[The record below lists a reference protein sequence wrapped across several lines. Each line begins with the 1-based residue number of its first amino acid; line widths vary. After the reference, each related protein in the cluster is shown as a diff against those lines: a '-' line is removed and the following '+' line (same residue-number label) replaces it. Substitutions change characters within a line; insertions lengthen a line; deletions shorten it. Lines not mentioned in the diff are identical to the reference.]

1 MNNNRRDYYPVIG
14 YLLLL
19 VAVWL
24 FSWLS
29 DIIST
34 FMNADF
40 GFASLVSSEGIRW
53 AMRNALPSL
62 ENVAWGSILLFI
74 TAWGLLQGA
83 GITRVLSH
91 MLKRERLTKMEIRS
105 LLSSI
110 SALLLYSLLLYVVTF
125 SEWNLLLG
133 VTGTIERSAF
143 ISGLPMLLFFGVL
156 IVALVYG
163 FMYGNYRSSIDVVS
177 SVGNTCIKSVP
188 ALMALIPA
196 AGIVASIDYIG
207 FFTLCGLTGYEVDII
222 SAVLYL
228 IPFMHIFMGKRKS
241 ENLNH

>member
-1 MNNNRRDYYPVIG
+1 
-14 YLLLL
+14 
-19 VAVWL
+19 
-24 FSWLS
+24 
-29 DIIST
+29 
-34 FMNADF
+34 
-40 GFASLVSSEGIRW
+40 
-53 AMRNALPSL
+53 
-62 ENVAWGSILLFI
+62 
-74 TAWGLLQGA
+74 
-83 GITRVLSH
+83 
-91 MLKRERLTKMEIRS
+91 
-105 LLSSI
+105 
-110 SALLLYSLLLYVVTF
+110 
-125 SEWNLLLG
+125 
-133 VTGTIERSAF
+133 
-143 ISGLPMLLFFGVL
+143 MLLFFGVL

-207 FFTLCGLTGYEVDII
+207 FFTLCGLTDYEVDII